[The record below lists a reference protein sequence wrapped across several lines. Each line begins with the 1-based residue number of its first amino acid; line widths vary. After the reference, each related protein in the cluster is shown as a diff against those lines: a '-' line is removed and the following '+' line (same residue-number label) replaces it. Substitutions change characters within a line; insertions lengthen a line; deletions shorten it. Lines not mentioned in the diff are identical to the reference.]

1 MTFTRRDAWSLNTDL
16 VWPPTLEWYARAVRA
31 MQARPLEDP
40 LSWRYQAAIH
50 GLAATPPPPG
60 APWNECQHAS
70 WYFLPWHRMYLYQ
83 FERIA
88 QKSILEL
95 GGPDDW
101 ALPYWNYE
109 GDGPSNQIPPAFR
122 AATLPDGSP
131 NPLLVTERRN
141 GINAGGG
148 LPPQV
153 TTSAEAAGIEFF
165 TTPSAG
171 VPVGFGGPRT
181 GFAHFGPAPGA
192 LENQPHNI
200 IHVAVGGT
208 FGFMSNPDTAALD
221 PIFWL
226 HHANIDRLWETW
238 QLATEGNPNNATW
251 RVQSFRLRDDNGELV
266 RMRVSEVVDITSLD
280 YTYDSLPLV
289 AGIQREADTV
299 APRSRPKTIAQ
310 SSKPLKVGREG
321 ASTAMTVGPLPTP
334 GAAASRGRERRY
346 HLKLADIEGR
356 ANPGIVYGVYV
367 HQPGKAEAA
376 SEQWRVGVVA
386 FFGVEHSTRRGSKS
400 PQPLSYTF
408 DITDVIQRLGAL
420 GDLDDLAVSLIPIE
434 GMVEESG
441 AAASVPPPVN
451 IRTVAVLTS

>member
-1 MTFTRRDAWSLNTDL
+1 MTFTRRDAWSLSGDDG
-16 VWPPTLEWYARAVRA
+16 WPPILEWYARAVRA
-31 MQARPLEDP
+31 MQARPLDDP
-40 LSWRYQAAIH
+40 LSWRYQAAVH
-50 GLAATPPPPG
+50 GLANTPPPPG
-60 APWNECQHAS
+60 APWNECQHAT

-83 FERIA
+83 FERIVRNA
-88 QKSILEL
+88 VIQL

-109 GDGPSNQIPPAFR
+109 GSSPSNQIPPAFR
-122 AATLPDGSP
+122 QATLPDGSP
-131 NPLLVTERRN
+131 NPLLVNERRN

-153 TTSAEAAGIEFF
+153 TSSADAANTDFF
-165 TTPSAG
+165 TTPTAG

-200 IHVAVGGT
+200 VHVAIGGT
-208 FGFMSNPDTAALD
+208 FGLMSNPDTAALD

-238 QLATEGNPNNATW
+238 RLSTEANPTSGTW
-251 RVQSFRLRDDNGELV
+251 RSRSFRLRDDNGELI
-266 RMRVSEVVDITSLD
+266 RMRVGEVVDITSLD
-280 YTYDSLPLV
+280 YTYDSLSLV
-289 AGIQREADTV
+289 PGTRREADTV
-299 APRSRPKTIAQ
+299 PPRFRPKTVAQ
-310 SSKPLKVGREG
+310 SSRALKVGRDG
-321 ASTAMTVGPLPTP
+321 ASMAMSVGPLPTS
-334 GAAASRGRERRY
+334 GAAASRGSERRY

-367 HQPGKAEAA
+367 HLPDEADA
-376 SEQWRVGVVA
+376 TSEQWRVGVVS
-386 FFGVEHSTRRGSKS
+386 FFGVEHSTKRGSQS

-408 DITDVIQRLGAL
+408 DITDVIQQLGGQ
-420 GDLDDLAVSLIPIE
+420 GDLRDLAVSLIPIE
-434 GMVEESG
+434 GMVEEPG
-441 AAASVPPPVN
+441 AAASVPPPVS